1 MKPEI
6 PHRCWIDGTDWIW
19 TDRALYDSCIDPRTA
34 SSERFLAKRDDLI
47 METLALEIGIPF
59 FLVLAG
65 GYQEPM
71 EQKLVSLHLQTFRTA
86 AKINPR
92 LRKK

>member
-6 PHRCWIDGTDWIW
+6 PHRCWIDGTDWIL

-59 FLVLAG
+59 FLEHFWKFHGRFLKSQHFASQCV
-65 GYQEPM
+65 
-71 EQKLVSLHLQTFRTA
+71 
-86 AKINPR
+86 N
-92 LRKK
+92 